1 VTSLVFLDFSQL
13 LSLGEQTGLVHG
25 PHVAA
30 LRPDLEKIRAIGL
43 DSTSGESDTT
53 SELFIDIP

>member
-1 VTSLVFLDFSQL
+1 
-13 LSLGEQTGLVHG
+13 
-25 PHVAA
+25 